1 MPQPTRS
8 TIGDDLAAL
17 VPQFDALVRDAG
29 LGTRSHRQYHD
40 LEERA
45 QRIASAIVAPF
56 RGPEARPVNPPLSI
70 ERRADGS
77 VKAGW

>member
-1 MPQPTRS
+1 MPQPMRS
-8 TIGDDLAAL
+8 SIGDDLAAI
-17 VPQFDALVRDAG
+17 VPQFDDLVRDAG

-56 RGPEARPVNPPLSI
+56 RGPAARPVNPPIHI
-70 ERRADGS
+70 ETRPDGS
-77 VKAGW
+77 KRYMW